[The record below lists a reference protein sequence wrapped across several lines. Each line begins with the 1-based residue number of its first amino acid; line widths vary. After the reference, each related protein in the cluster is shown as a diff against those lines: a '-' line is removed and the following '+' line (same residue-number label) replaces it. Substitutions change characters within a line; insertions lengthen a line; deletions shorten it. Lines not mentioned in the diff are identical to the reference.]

1 MATPLGT
8 TFVTD
13 EQIVAQGDI
22 LYKGKMV
29 ESLVVEFDPAK
40 YEEFLSSGSKNPKTR
55 VCRRV
60 STGTCPETRVASGA
74 AAVKD
79 SRPTAP
85 YETHAP
91 TSLRRPAWSS
101 PLVSS

>member
-13 EQIVAQGDI
+13 EQIVAQGDV

-29 ESLVVEFDPAK
+29 ESLVVEFDQAK
-40 YEEFLSSGSKNPKTR
+40 YEEFLSSGSKSPKTR

-60 STGTCPETRVASGA
+60 STGTCPETRSETLSGMA
-74 AAVKD
+74 AMKGVKN
-79 SRPTAP
+79 T
-85 YETHAP
+85 
-91 TSLRRPAWSS
+91 
-101 PLVSS
+101 